1 LPQNNHLKI
10 PQLANHHVNPTKLN
24 QTPTN
29 PPCKCKPKL
38 QAIHRAKGKQNFK
51 QYTMQMQTKLQ
62 EYTKEK
68 LGTK

>member
-1 LPQNNHLKI
+1 LPQNNHPKI
-10 PQLANHHVNPTKLN
+10 PQLAIHHVNPTKLN

-29 PPCKCKPKL
+29 PPCKCN
-38 QAIHRAKGKQNFK
+38 QNSKQNFK

>member
-1 LPQNNHLKI
+1 MQ
-10 PQLANHHVNPTKLN
+10 
-24 QTPTN
+24 
-29 PPCKCKPKL
+29 PKL
-38 QAIHRAKGKQNFK
+38 QAIHHAKGKQNFK

>member
-1 LPQNNHLKI
+1 MQM
-10 PQLANHHVNPTKLN
+10 Q
-24 QTPTN
+24 
-29 PPCKCKPKL
+29 PKL
-38 QAIHRAKGKQNFK
+38 QAIHHAKGKQNFK